1 MLVNPFYY
9 ECVSNV
15 SSSIDIIQM
24 NCIIFEG
31 YITTLK
37 RNYCSIFSV
46 LGEENWLYRIVISGI
61 IQVGVEMKVNVK

>member
-9 ECVSNV
+9 ECVSTV

-31 YITTLK
+31 HITTLK
-37 RNYCSIFSV
+37 RNYCSIFSA
-46 LGEENWLYRIVISGI
+46 LGDGVSLSLPKTQKKSVTLYTKDYMV
-61 IQVGVEMKVNVK
+61 